1 MSSIDNY
8 MLNLIE
14 FYDNC
19 LTDKIPLY
27 TAPVF
32 CSANLYID
40 KDSNFIKAEG
50 LEETKLLNLPTTIS
64 SKNRSSNTAP
74 YPIVDNIKNM
84 NVKEKWE
91 QDFFKLLSSFIDYS
105 GNEKCRIFY
114 EYIKKGT
121 IKDDM
126 KDIKTHIHL
135 DGVTPI
141 IYIVDNATGETE
153 PLLDDELYKKYN
165 EFFEEKII
173 PKEAKKDMCLLC
185 GKETYCIPMS
195 KKRILPLKPMA
206 RIYAGVSR
214 KNIVQNTFVHVV
226 VCVDEAFKLIHAMRY
241 VIRHNSYVC
250 HDVYTGVFSAKG
262 LPQNFLLTP
271 RNLYNIYGKID
282 RFYSIPYIPDPDKA
296 LPDIMEEYIDEMRNK
311 YQDDNIFIL
320 QFRSCSPGTVALTC
334 NLCMTSD
341 EYFDKLSTWYKY
353 QNIYHNDFYNIY
365 DFDTLRYYLY
375 EENENGGVI
384 RILDMYINSFYS
396 EKILPEKIFQQLYKA
411 LLQTADMDFRL
422 NAINYLANL
431 KAINNNLEKA
441 YIRNDIKRKS
451 KFIKMKPLLEEIS
464 VNYSNYSSFMSGDN
478 RRLSIELCKKVLD
491 AVENIH
497 DYDTPKQETTGIDDI
512 DNKKE

>member
-8 MLNLIE
+8 MLNLVE
-14 FYDNC
+14 LYDNC

-32 CSANLYID
+32 CSANVYID
-40 KDSNFIKAEG
+40 KDSNFIKAER
-50 LEETKLLNLPTTIS
+50 LEETKQLNLPTTIS
-64 SKNRSSNTAP
+64 SENRSRAVAP
-74 YPIVDNIKNM
+74 YPIVDNIRNM
-84 NVKEKWE
+84 NGKGEE
-91 QDFFKLLSSFIDYS
+91 MFLELLSSFIDYS

-114 EYIKKGT
+114 EYVKKET
-121 IKDDM
+121 ILNDI
-126 KDIKTHIHL
+126 KDIKTHIKL
-135 DGVTPI
+135 DGVVPI
-141 IYIVDNATGETE
+141 VYIVDNKTGETE
-153 PLLDDELYKKYN
+153 PLLDDELYKQYN
-165 EFFEEKII
+165 KFFEDKII

-185 GKETYCIPMS
+185 GKETYCMPVS
-195 KKRILPLKPMA
+195 KTRILPPKPMA
-206 RIYAGVSR
+206 RIYSGKSE
-214 KNIVQNTFVHVV
+214 KDIVQNTFLHSF
-226 VCVDEAFKLIHAMRY
+226 VCVDEAFKLIHAIRY
-241 VIRHNSYVC
+241 VIRHNSYMC

-262 LPQNFLLTP
+262 LPQNFLLIP
-271 RNLYNIYGKID
+271 KNIYGVID
-282 RFYSIPYIPDPDKA
+282 YANAIPRAVDHNKRFPDM
-296 LPDIMEEYIDEMRNK
+296 MEEFINKMRDIHKDN
-311 YQDDNIFIL
+311 NIFIL
-320 QFRSCSPGTVALTC
+320 QFRSCTPGTVALTC

-341 EYFDKLSTWYKY
+341 DYFDKLSTWYKY
-353 QNIYHNDFYNIY
+353 QHIYIDDFYSLYN
-365 DFDTLRYYLY
+365 FGTLKYYLY
-375 EENENGGVI
+375 ENFENDGVI

-451 KFIKMKPLLEEIS
+451 KFIKMKPLLEEIG

-497 DYDTPKQETTGIDDI
+497 DYDIPKQETVEIDDI
-512 DNKKE
+512 DSKKE